1 MVPGSPLQLSRHRET
16 LGHFVEVDA
25 VGRESLIGMPPGAA
39 ALGGVQVTHG
49 DVEICHHRGAWRV
62 GIEGGNLL
70 ADSYRTLEEAIEV
83 AWAMAARL
91 KVELHVGKERASA
104 RGVAT
109 ATRPR
114 SG

>member
-1 MVPGSPLQLSRHRET
+1 MR
-16 LGHFVEVDA
+16 
-25 VGRESLIGMPPGAA
+25 
-39 ALGGVQVTHG
+39 G
-49 DVEICHHRGAWRV
+49 DVEICHQHDEWRV
-62 GIEGGNLL
+62 GIEGEPLQEGG
-70 ADSYRTLEEAIEV
+70 YRTLEEAIEV

-104 RGVAT
+104 REVAT

>member
-1 MVPGSPLQLSRHRET
+1 M
-16 LGHFVEVDA
+16 
-25 VGRESLIGMPPGAA
+25 
-39 ALGGVQVTHG
+39 THG
-49 DVEICHHRGAWRV
+49 DVEICHLSGAWRV

-83 AWAMAARL
+83 AWGMAACR
-91 KVELHVGKERASA
+91 KVALHVGKDPAA
-104 RGVAT
+104 APGVAT